1 MPSSARQKAD
11 TAGKTDISRSLT
23 TGHSGENKSSKKA
36 TFWQLPWLVA
46 AICDLS
52 SGAKCLFAKMIFDA
66 RGSNCCRV
74 GVRPQAKSLGVDRGT
89 IRRWLRELEC
99 RGLTKIEREWACCC
113 YHLDPKCRRGGF
125 VPLLAETMKRRD
137 VGWTYKLVMC
147 SLSYMKADND
157 FCWPK
162 QKDLAEVLGL
172 SVRTTRRELA
182 RAKAKGEV
190 QIGLRRMNRKGGNK
204 YALTCG
210 AVLGRRIFGV
220 NPHRTE
226 SPPLYKKRIAKSYF
240 KALRAKFPP
249 GDLSASSSRDWFGPE
264 AVYLLLANVP
274 VAEKVARSLAF
285 IDKHP
290 FESADQAINN
300 MRVNRAAVFE
310 RFEDAGLPQPEYNMA
325 GYVINALNGARR
337 EGKKVGTTKL
347 FRQTAAKH
355 RAIKIAKARRGRYK
369 QPSVAAFER
378 RRQKLLE
385 QIREIQNEQ
394 NESRTHRS
402 RETKG
407 RASAIP

>member
-1 MPSSARQKAD
+1 MHSLARQKAD

-23 TGHSGENKSSKKA
+23 TGHSEENKSSKTA
-36 TFWQLPWLVA
+36 PFWPLPWLVA

-52 SGAKCLFAKMIFDA
+52 SGAKCLFAKLCYDA
-66 RGSNCCRV
+66 GDSNCCRL
-74 GVRPQAKSLGVDRGT
+74 GMRLHADSLGVDRGT
-89 IRRWLRELEC
+89 IRRWLRELED
-99 RGLTKIEREWACCC
+99 RGLIKITYEWRCCA
-113 YHLDPKCRRGGF
+113 YYLYPQFRVGESI
-125 VPLLAETMKRRD
+125 PLLVETMKRRD
-137 VGWTYKLVMC
+137 VGWSDKLVLC
-147 SLSYMKADND
+147 CVSYRQGEND
-157 FCWPK
+157 FCWAK
-162 QKDLAEVLGL
+162 QKAHAADLGL
-172 SVRTTRRELA
+172 SLRTIQRVFAGMKA
-182 RAKAKGEV
+182 RCEV
-190 QIGLRRMNRKGGNK
+190 QIRPRGRNSKQGNK

-210 AVLGRRIFGV
+210 AVLGGRIFGA
-220 NPHRTE
+220 NSHTTE
-226 SPPLYKKRIAKSYF
+226 SPPLYKKWKAKSYF